1 MAPQPFLFQLPFEA
15 NVNHLTIG
23 NRQALTIANLRLV
36 LQAAHQAA
44 TPPYSTSSG
53 SVSLKSGNAL
63 SFSDKTNGTEPI
75 LEMLQ
80 IQFFRRRFQP
90 RKNRH
95 ASAAAAPCPEH
106 RKWKLCGL
114 RREPRED
121 SDRRA

>member
-23 NRQALTIANLRLV
+23 NRQSLTIANLRLV

-44 TPPYSTSSG
+44 PPYSTSSG

-80 IQFFRRRFQP
+80 IQF
-90 RKNRH
+90 
-95 ASAAAAPCPEH
+95 
-106 RKWKLCGL
+106 LG
-114 RREPRED
+114 
-121 SDRRA
+121 

>member
-1 MAPQPFLFQLPFEA
+1 MTPQPFLFQLPFETKA
-15 NVNHLTIG
+15 NHLSIG
-23 NRQALTIANLRLV
+23 NRQSFALTNLRMV

-80 IQFFRRRFQP
+80 IQF
-90 RKNRH
+90 
-95 ASAAAAPCPEH
+95 
-106 RKWKLCGL
+106 LG
-114 RREPRED
+114 
-121 SDRRA
+121 